1 MKTAWINRRFFSA
14 NLNLQL
20 PTSWQQLTDKQLF
33 YFAFLSAKYEPE
45 RAKSLFLLRLLQIQ
59 PTQQIGRG
67 LFECRYKG
75 RKILLNSNELAL
87 GLNQLAFLDRQQA
100 VRPERL
106 RDYTAVNALLQDNF
120 TFFEYLRTETFFQ
133 MYLRT
138 EKPQYLVRMANFLY
152 RKADGSNADFRT
164 LTDAE
169 GATVLLWYVGAK
181 QELAKAFP
189 HYFRPAPAADA
200 DGGNAQQN
208 IMDANDAQIRALT
221 GGDVTKEAQVLQM
234 QCWRCFAELNAK
246 ARESE
251 ELKKLYKK

>member
-1 MKTAWINRRFFSA
+1 MRTLWINRRFFSA
-14 NLNLQL
+14 NLNLEL

-33 YFAFLSAKYEPE
+33 YYAFLSARYEPE
-45 RAKSLFLLRLLQIQ
+45 TAKALFLLRLLQIK
-59 PTQQIGRG
+59 PLQQIGRG
-67 LFECRYKG
+67 LFRCRYKG
-75 RKILLNSNELAL
+75 REILLNSNELAL

-100 VRPERL
+100 VRPEKL

-138 EKPQYLVRMANFLY
+138 EKPQFLVRMANFLY

-189 HYFRPAPAADA
+189 HYFRPAPEAAEGATD
-200 DGGNAQQN
+200 QQG
-208 IMDANDAQIRALT
+208 IMEANDAQIRALT
-221 GGDVTKEAQVLQM
+221 GGDVTKEAQVLEM